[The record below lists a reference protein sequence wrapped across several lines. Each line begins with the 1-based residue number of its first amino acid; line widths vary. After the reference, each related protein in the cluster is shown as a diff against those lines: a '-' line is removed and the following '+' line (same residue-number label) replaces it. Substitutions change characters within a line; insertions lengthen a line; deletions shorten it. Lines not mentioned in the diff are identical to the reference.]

1 MHGLSR
7 LELPR
12 VKGAADPLA
21 SEYEQPLQSTKAQDL
36 HVPPE
41 YR

>member
-12 VKGAADPLA
+12 VKGAADSSSP
-21 SEYEQPLQSTKAQDL
+21 EYEQPLQPTEAQDL
-36 HVPPE
+36 HVPPKH
-41 YR
+41 R